1 MHRFYVEFTCFL
13 HFLKLISKSEL
24 VCEAASR
31 AVCFFENHVK
41 KTQKTKNPEYPL
53 KTKVFC
59 DTIFMYIYEYKGDS
73 L

>member
-1 MHRFYVEFTCFL
+1 MNGLSEKNMHRFYVEFTCFL

-41 KTQKTKNPEYPL
+41 KTQKSKNPGISIEN
-53 KTKVFC
+53 
-59 DTIFMYIYEYKGDS
+59 KGFS
-73 L
+73 